1 MTADE
6 PARPSLVIVGAA
18 SRDVDERDPRGWRLG
33 GSVTYGALLAA
44 RLGAR
49 VGALVGVDPAAATEG
64 HELDLLRLAGVD
76 VRLVPLARG
85 PVFDNVQT
93 PRGREQIGH
102 EGSDPLPPGALPEA
116 WRDCDAFLLG
126 PVANEIPDEWA
137 EVPRA
142 DALLAVAWQ
151 GLLRRIEPG
160 KRVIQVPARPGPL
173 LARSDI
179 GSVSVEDLRSGGR
192 RLDELLPRAGQ
203 QLAITADEHGALCLR
218 REETGLRVWKLP
230 SIPVRRTVDTTGAG
244 DAFHT
249 TWFLGCLAG
258 GPFGPVPLPPGR
270 ALHLAA
276 IVGSL
281 AVETYGLA
289 GVPDRAM
296 TAARIAELTRPAAG
310 GRPAPPP

>member
-1 MTADE
+1 VTDD
-6 PARPSLVIVGAA
+6 PSGRPSLVIVGAA
-18 SRDVDERDPRGWRLG
+18 SRDLDERDPRGWRLG

-49 VGALVGVDPAAATEG
+49 VGALIGVDSAAATEG
-64 HELDLLRLAGVD
+64 HELDLLRRAGAD

-102 EGSDPLPPGALPEA
+102 EGSDPIPPSALPEA

-126 PVANEIPDEWA
+126 PVANEIPDAWA
-137 EVPRA
+137 ASPRA
-142 DALLAVAWQ
+142 DALVALAWQ

-160 KRVIQVPARPGPL
+160 KRVVEVPARPGPL
-173 LARSDI
+173 FARSDL
-179 GSVSVEDLRSGGR
+179 GSVSVEDLRAGGD
-192 RLDELLPRAGQ
+192 RLDRLLPRVGQ
-203 QLAITADEHGALCLR
+203 RLAITADEHGALFLLR
-218 REETGLRVWKLP
+218 GETGLHIRKLP

-249 TWFLGCLAG
+249 TWFLGSLAD
-258 GPFGPVPLPPGR
+258 GPFGPVPLPEGR
-270 ALHLAA
+270 ALYVAA

-289 GVPDRAM
+289 GVPDRTM
-296 TAARIAELTRPAAG
+296 TAQRIAELTRPAA
-310 GRPAPPP
+310 ATPPLR